1 MFIYLRNRPE
11 RVRSKVDGL
20 GSKWTVPVGLTG
32 RSKRLKVDG
41 PEKFKVD
48 GPKIKKWM
56 VQKTTRRSNGR
67 KLDGRE
73 G

>member
-11 RVRSKVDGL
+11 RVRSKVDGPGGL
-20 GSKWTVPVGLTG
+20 NWTVQATESG
-32 RSKRLKVDG
+32 RSRKVQSG
-41 PEKFKVD
+41 RPAKVD
-48 GPKIKKWM
+48 GPKIKKWT